1 MSPSARPCTKESFGA
16 RPPAEIKEMYSTT
29 ALRTNAKQKPTS
41 LCYEYLA
48 PLLLPVITAFRQAHE
63 LRMERVSATGR
74 GRTGVGLSSIHD
86 GGTIKRNGEKK
97 EGGKG
102 EKRGEAFQNPRFSFH
117 LLLALREGGWDLAA
131 SERRKWW
138 RNAKCK
144 ERKERVKK
152 KVRRDSRFFF
162 TDHVRAKKEAGI
174 HQCLSRV
181 RRADLRASVVVSQT
195 RTAASIQTSKC
206 RGENGG
212 GGG

>member
-1 MSPSARPCTKESFGA
+1 MSGPEDLLFLRRPPPRTRFYYCLYGTGSQRERRFDSCPPPPARPCTKESFGA

-63 LRMERVSATGR
+63 LRMERISAAGR

-97 EGGKG
+97 EGGGG

-117 LLLALREGGWDLAA
+117 LLFSSA
-131 SERRKWW
+131 
-138 RNAKCK
+138 
-144 ERKERVKK
+144 
-152 KVRRDSRFFF
+152 
-162 TDHVRAKKEAGI
+162 
-174 HQCLSRV
+174 
-181 RRADLRASVVVSQT
+181 
-195 RTAASIQTSKC
+195 
-206 RGENGG
+206 
-212 GGG
+212 